1 MNKKYLAIIIGVLV
15 IISAIAAIIITNKPS
30 DIDKDTKDTKDTNV
44 NDLNNSETYV
54 TSPIIERE
62 KIESGE
68 LEVEVPDWHVPPEE
82 DPFMEEPGSY
92 KEDDP
97 DMITVDED
105 AEVYEE
111 DPFEYNGEILNEE
124 DIDIKGLYEELL
136 KKGVGNND

>member
-1 MNKKYLAIIIGVLV
+1 MNKKYLAIIIGVLI

-30 DIDKDTKDTKDTNV
+30 DIGKDTNV

-54 TSPIIERE
+54 TNPIIERE

-92 KEDDP
+92 KADDP

-124 DIDIKGLYEELL
+124 DIDIKDIYEELL

>member
-1 MNKKYLAIIIGVLV
+1 MNKKYLTIIIGALV

-30 DIDKDTKDTKDTNV
+30 DIDTKDTKDTNV

-92 KEDDP
+92 KADDP

-111 DPFEYNGEILNEE
+111 DPFEYNGRILNEE

>member
-15 IISAIAAIIITNKPS
+15 IILAIAAIIITNKPS
-30 DIDKDTKDTKDTNV
+30 DIDKDTNV

-54 TSPIIERE
+54 TNPIIERE

-124 DIDIKGLYEELL
+124 DIDIKGIYEELL

>member
-15 IISAIAAIIITNKPS
+15 IILAIAAIIITNKPS
-30 DIDKDTKDTKDTNV
+30 DIDKDTNV

-54 TSPIIERE
+54 TNPIIERE

-92 KEDDP
+92 KADDP

-124 DIDIKGLYEELL
+124 DIDIKDIYEELL

>member
-15 IISAIAAIIITNKPS
+15 IILAIAAIIITNKPS
-30 DIDKDTKDTKDTNV
+30 DIGKDTNV

-54 TSPIIERE
+54 TNPIIERE

-124 DIDIKGLYEELL
+124 DIDIKGIYEELL

>member
-1 MNKKYLAIIIGVLV
+1 MNKKYLAIIIGVLI

-30 DIDKDTKDTKDTNV
+30 DIGKDTNV

-54 TSPIIERE
+54 TNPIIERE

-68 LEVEVPDWHVPPEE
+68 LEVEVPDWHVSPEE

-92 KEDDP
+92 KADDP

-124 DIDIKGLYEELL
+124 DIDIKDIYEELL

>member
-30 DIDKDTKDTKDTNV
+30 DIGKDTNV

-92 KEDDP
+92 KADDP

-124 DIDIKGLYEELL
+124 DIDIKGIYEELL

>member
-30 DIDKDTKDTKDTNV
+30 DIDKDTNV

-54 TSPIIERE
+54 TNPIIERE

-92 KEDDP
+92 KADDP

-111 DPFEYNGEILNEE
+111 DPFEYHGEILNEE

>member
-15 IISAIAAIIITNKPS
+15 IILAIAAIIITNKPS
-30 DIDKDTKDTKDTNV
+30 DIDKDTNV

-54 TSPIIERE
+54 TNPIIERE

-124 DIDIKGLYEELL
+124 DIDIKDIYEELL

>member
-30 DIDKDTKDTKDTNV
+30 DIDKDTNV

-54 TSPIIERE
+54 TNPIIERE

-92 KEDDP
+92 KADDP

-124 DIDIKGLYEELL
+124 DIDIKGIYEELL